1 MVSDSELVNRLWD
14 VLQTSDLNTTTARSV
29 RRTLESEFDIDLSD
43 RKPFFRDQI
52 DSFLD
57 TCVQRTHNNAVI
69 VEEEDEEAIHEEA
82 SETLK
87 LKDNKSVS
95 EEEEESNGQRRKK
108 RRLVLTLADDP
119 IASLIDTAFM
129 GRLGMMGSEKT
140 TMGKVLSEAL
150 AYSFVDRLNPT
161 CIQNVALEYI
171 RRKSHVSDTAE
182 GVEEGKSGK
191 DLIP

>member
-52 DSFLD
+52 DSFLE

-108 RRLVLTLADDP
+108 RRNDGLRKDYN
-119 IASLIDTAFM
+119 
-129 GRLGMMGSEKT
+129 GQ
-140 TMGKVLSEAL
+140 AL
-150 AYSFVDRLNPT
+150 AYSFVDR
-161 CIQNVALEYI
+161 QEMQ
-171 RRKSHVSDTAE
+171 
-182 GVEEGKSGK
+182 
-191 DLIP
+191 

>member
-14 VLQTSDLNTTTARSV
+14 VLQTSDLNTTTVSSV

-52 DSFLD
+52 DSFLE

-87 LKDNKSVS
+87 LKDNKSES

-108 RRLVLTLADDP
+108 RSMEIRRIYIWILKLEILQIAFPAVLTLAADP
-119 IASLIDTAFM
+119 IASLIDTTFI
-129 GRLGMMGSEKT
+129 GHLGNDGLRKDYN
-140 TMGKVLSEAL
+140 GQAL
-150 AYSFVDRLNPT
+150 AYSFVDR
-161 CIQNVALEYI
+161 QEMQ
-171 RRKSHVSDTAE
+171 
-182 GVEEGKSGK
+182 SG
-191 DLIP
+191 